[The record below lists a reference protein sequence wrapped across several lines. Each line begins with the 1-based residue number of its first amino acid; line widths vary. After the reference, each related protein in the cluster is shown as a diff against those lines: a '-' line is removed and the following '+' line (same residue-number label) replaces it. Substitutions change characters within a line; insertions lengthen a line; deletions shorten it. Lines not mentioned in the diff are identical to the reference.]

1 MALQLSLF
9 YIKLH
14 LSITWSGDY
23 SPERVNTY
31 ATGSDKHIIGWVS
44 LRRRSSG
51 WGRQHAYF
59 TQHTDYLP
67 ELNQPRANPPSQGPL
82 GHHQRSTLPRAP
94 TLLLEVIQ
102 GKVKGSMKVSCLRV
116 WITEIPVSVLLEGP
130 RWLVKKA
137 ATDTRGVLSIPV
149 HLPALTSGLWTAQ
162 SQAV

>member
-1 MALQLSLF
+1 MKWRLQPRKSEYTCHREWQAHYRL
-9 YIKLH
+9 
-14 LSITWSGDY
+14 
-23 SPERVNTY
+23 
-31 ATGSDKHIIGWVS
+31 WVS

-67 ELNQPRANPPSQGPL
+67 ELNQPKANPPSQGPL